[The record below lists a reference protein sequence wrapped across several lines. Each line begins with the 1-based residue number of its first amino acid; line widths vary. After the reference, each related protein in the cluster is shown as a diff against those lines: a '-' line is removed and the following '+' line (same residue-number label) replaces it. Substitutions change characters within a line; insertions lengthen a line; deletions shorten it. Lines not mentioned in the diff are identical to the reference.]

1 MSFVTGLDHV
11 QIEAPAGCEAQ
22 ARAFFGTFL
31 GLPERVKPEALRRN
45 GGVWFGLPDGWQQPV
60 GVTPEVVP
68 RGKGHPGLRCADLA
82 AFTAHGVRHGVP
94 YRADR
99 EAGVARVF
107 LTDPFGKRLE
117 VVPRGHPGVRRAAGG
132 SRNREFTR
140 LTGPS
145 GRMVR

>member
-1 MSFVTGLDHV
+1 MAYPPPMTLITGLDHV
-11 QIEAPAGCEAQ
+11 QVEAPAGCEAQ
-22 ARAFFGTFL
+22 ARAFFGSFL
-31 GLPERVKPEALRRN
+31 SLPELVKPEVLRRN

-60 GVTPEVVP
+60 GVTP
-68 RGKGHPGLRCADLA
+68 
-82 AFTAHGVRHGVP
+82 
-94 YRADR
+94 
-99 EAGVARVF
+99 
-107 LTDPFGKRLE
+107 E